1 MVALDV
7 DFEVYKALTNMR
19 RAEDHSYNDV
29 LRDLLRLG
37 AKAPAEVKVLPSWN
51 WKGVT
56 LPSGTELR
64 AEYKGKM
71 FTAAIVNG
79 VWTQDGKTYGSPSAA
94 AYAITGS
101 GINGWVFWSVKR
113 PGDASWTSLGHLRAA

>member
-1 MVALDV
+1 MVAIDV
-7 DFEVYKALTNMR
+7 DFDVYKALTNLR
-19 RAEDHSYNDV
+19 PTETVSYNDV
-29 LRDLLRLG
+29 LRDILNLG
-37 AKAPAEVKVLPSWN
+37 QKQQPPGRQPVAWT

-64 AEYKGKM
+64 AEYKGKVY
-71 FTAAIVNG
+71 TAAIVDG
-79 VWTQDGKTYGSPSAA
+79 VWTQDGKIYGSPSAA

-113 PGDASWTSLGHLRAA
+113 PGDTGWTSLGKLRTS